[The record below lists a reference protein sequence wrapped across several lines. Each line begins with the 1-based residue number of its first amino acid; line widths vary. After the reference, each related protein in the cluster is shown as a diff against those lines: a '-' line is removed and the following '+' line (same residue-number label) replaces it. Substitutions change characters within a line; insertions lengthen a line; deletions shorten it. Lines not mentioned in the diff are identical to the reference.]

1 MHLLFEDVVSDSS
14 EARRRPWH
22 PVAFG
27 VWVCAMRPTVAPRRD
42 GVGVSGRSGPSHGM
56 SMPRHTRTSLPA
68 ARLALVEIGMRW
80 RGGVMPNLS
89 SCELRHL
96 LENSCPF
103 ARPLRRRRRFDGKE
117 HKVAIERT
125 HASDVRSSRGALG
138 CGVASHRN
146 QPADGSHGKPSCT
159 TIRHGMLRGGPWG
172 TGIGRVEVI

>member
-80 RGGVMPNLS
+80 RGGVMPNFQAAS
-89 SCELRHL
+89 SAICWKIPAHSR
-96 LENSCPF
+96 
-103 ARPLRRRRRFDGKE
+103 ARCDGDDVSTAKSI
-117 HKVAIERT
+117 AIERT

>member
-1 MHLLFEDVVSDSS
+1 
-14 EARRRPWH
+14 
-22 PVAFG
+22 
-27 VWVCAMRPTVAPRRD
+27 
-42 GVGVSGRSGPSHGM
+42 
-56 SMPRHTRTSLPA
+56 
-68 ARLALVEIGMRW
+68 
-80 RGGVMPNLS
+80 MPNLS

-103 ARPLRRRRRFDGKE
+103 ARPLHRRRRSNGKE
-117 HKVAIERT
+117 HKVAIEQT

-146 QPADGSHGKPSCT
+146 QPADGGHGKPSCT

>member
-1 MHLLFEDVVSDSS
+1 MSS
-14 EARRRPWH
+14 PIRARPDAD
-22 PVAFG
+22 PGSLSLSAFG
-27 VWVCAMRPTVAPRRD
+27 FAPCGRPLRR
-42 GVGVSGRSGPSHGM
+42 GGMESGVSGRSGPSHGM
-56 SMPRHTRTSLPA
+56 SMPRYIRTSLPA

-96 LENSCPF
+96 LKNSAHSR
-103 ARPLRRRRRFDGKE
+103 ARCIGDDFSTAKSI
-117 HKVAIERT
+117 AIEQT

-146 QPADGSHGKPSCT
+146 QPADGGHGKPSCT